1 VLKQLND
8 GLEITAEPGRGLVRL
23 RAVERP
29 WNDEVLNFLCE
40 IEDAGFSAT
49 RMVRTLGGDSLP
61 AWTAELA
68 ESYAGWD
75 GVRSWTSLEH
85 DLRIEATH
93 ERRGH
98 VSLRFA
104 VRGPRG
110 YEADAW
116 EASACVQLDAGED
129 MKRFVTE
136 LAAFL
141 T

>member
-1 VLKQLND
+1 MLTQLDD
-8 GLEITAEPGRGLVRL
+8 GFEITAEPGRGRVRL

-29 WNDEVLNFLCE
+29 WNDEVLDFLCE
-40 IEDAGFSAT
+40 IEDAGISAT
-49 RMVRTLGGDSLP
+49 GAIRTLGGDSLP

-68 ESYAGWD
+68 ESYVGWD
-75 GVRSWTSLEH
+75 GVRSWRSLEH
-85 DLRIEATH
+85 DLRIDATH
-93 ERRGH
+93 DRRGH

-129 MKRFVTE
+129 TKRFAAEVATF
-136 LAAFL
+136 LA
-141 T
+141 